1 MTAAHALRRSL
12 ATAAKSRSLLPPGKL
27 AAYDEALKII
37 AEDSALHRARA
48 DELRKRLDS
57 TSDPDAR
64 LLRELEREEALSEL
78 HDPEVRLR
86 FRQGQGAPA
95 SIGWTEIDSRLLA
108 RRVPEAT

>member
-1 MTAAHALRRSL
+1 MKSADQRRTQAKAANSHSL
-12 ATAAKSRSLLPPGKL
+12 QPRGKL

-37 AEDSALHRARA
+37 AEDSAVHRARA

-78 HDPEVRLR
+78 HDPEIRLR
-86 FRQGQGAPA
+86 FRQGQGAKA

-108 RRVPEAT
+108 RRVPQAT